1 MECEERQAIERH
13 KQDMENMALRLG
25 NLSEDGRMF
34 SRLSAQCPDQ
44 LEAHKK
50 DCPICKGA

>member
-1 MECEERQAIERH
+1 MECEQRQVIERN
-13 KQDMENMALRLG
+13 KQDMENRVLQLG
-25 NLSEDGRMF
+25 SLSEEGRIF
-34 SRLSAQCPDQ
+34 SKFSAQCADQ